1 MGIKKRIGFVFSEKD
16 EASINIREVM
26 IEQHRLTESEEGLL
40 VNNQFIDYEI
50 IAKTFPIDS
59 IYIEDFEELANC
71 NYLIFPSKHKSSS
84 GITSFSVHTPG
95 NFSSSPILGGKASS
109 VSCSWVEFQ
118 KLAFLNLLRN
128 SQGTIVTPE
137 CTHHG
142 PYTRI
147 PCCYIEIGSSY
158 ENWINKAMAK
168 VISDTIFQTLQQIF
182 SSSFQYKVAVGV
194 GGPHYCH
201 NFQKVYKS
209 KEYAISHIC
218 PRYNLNDFNL
228 EIAISAMKSSSI
240 EASILLIDWKGL
252 GPYKDK
258 IREISK
264 ELLKRGYEVERTSG
278 LKLNQIIP

>member
-16 EASINIREVM
+16 EASINIRDVM
-26 IEQHRLTESEEGLL
+26 IEQHSLTESEEGLL
-40 VNNQFIDYEI
+40 INKQFTDYEI
-50 IAKTFPIDS
+50 IAKTFPVDS
-59 IYIEDFEELANC
+59 IYIEDFEELTNC
-71 NYLIFPSKHKSSS
+71 DYLIFPSKHKSSS
-84 GITSFSVHTPG
+84 GVTSFSVHTPG
-95 NFSSSPILGGKASS
+95 NFSSSPILGGKASA
-109 VSCSWVEFQ
+109 VSYSWVEFQ

-147 PCCYIEIGSSY
+147 PCCYIEIGSSH

-168 VISDTIFQTLQQIF
+168 IISDTIFQTLQQIF

-194 GGPHYCH
+194 GGPHYCP
-201 NFQKVYKS
+201 NFQKFYKS

-218 PRYNLNDFNL
+218 PNYNLNDFNL

-252 GPYKDK
+252 GSYKDK

-278 LKLNQIIP
+278 LKLTQIIP